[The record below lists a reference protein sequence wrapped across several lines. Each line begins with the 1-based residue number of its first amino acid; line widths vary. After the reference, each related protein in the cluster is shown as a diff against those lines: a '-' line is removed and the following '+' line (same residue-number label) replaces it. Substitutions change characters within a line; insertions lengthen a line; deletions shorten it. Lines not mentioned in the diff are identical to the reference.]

1 MNFYAMLNKLTEIKL
16 ELLCRGI
23 RVSEDVLNRFPG
35 YRYKRASLSEGLCF
49 DLLPDGCKFPVPINL
64 AIHEKFVKKSP
75 FTYDED
81 KKIIYKDGKEFV
93 KASIVDFPSWYKNTL
108 DDGTLFQEVF
118 QVHYHKILAT
128 SLTNFCEYKERGD
141 GCRFCAMGHQIK
153 ERKIKSVEH
162 IKAVLKQLIKMGSAV
177 TEVNLN
183 SGTLIDDNENV
194 EQYIRVIKAIR
205 EITGL
210 PVYAQI
216 CPPADLKYIDR
227 LIEAGISAIS
237 FNLEIYDEDLRR
249 KIMPAKGCIPRE
261 NYFKAMTHA
270 ADILGFE
277 QVSSWL
283 IAGLEPV
290 ESTIKGIRHIA
301 SAKSIPFVTVF
312 RPLLGSEF
320 EDMTSPEPEE
330 ISPIF
335 ETLGETLCGMK
346 FNPGKTSG
354 GCVKCNCCSAISE
367 VIL

>member
-1 MNFYAMLNKLTEIKL
+1 MLNKITEIKL

-23 RVSEDVLNRFPG
+23 RVSDEVLGRFPG

-49 DLLPDGCKFPVPINL
+49 DLVPDKCEFSIPVNL
-64 AIHEKFVKKSP
+64 AIHEKFVRKSP
-75 FTYDED
+75 FTYSENNNM
-81 KKIIYKDGKEFV
+81 IYKHGKEFV
-93 KASIVDFPSWYKNTL
+93 RASIVDYPSWYKNSL

-118 QVHYHKILAT
+118 QIHYHKVLAT
-128 SLTNFCEYKERGD
+128 SLTNFCEYKDSGN

-162 IKAVLKQLIKMGSAV
+162 IKAVLKQLVKMKIPF

-183 SGTLIDDNENV
+183 SGTLLDDTENV
-194 EQYIRVIKAIR
+194 ENYVRVITAVR
-205 EITGL
+205 EITDR
-210 PVYAQI
+210 PIYAQI
-216 CPPADLKYIDR
+216 CPPADLKFIDR
-227 LIEAGISAIS
+227 LIRAGISAIS
-237 FNLEIYDEDLRR
+237 FNLEIYDEVLRS

-270 ADILGFE
+270 ADTLGFE

-290 ESTIKGIRHIA
+290 ESTIKGIKHVA
-301 SAKSIPFVTVF
+301 SAKAIPFVTVF

-320 EDMTSPEPEE
+320 EDMTPPEPAE
-330 ISPIF
+330 IYPVF
-335 ETLGETLCGMK
+335 EALGETLCAMR
-346 FNPGKTSG
+346 FNSEKTSG

-367 VIL
+367 VTL